1 MPSSN
6 PFYNDFEDC
15 PQKVLER
22 LEELS
27 IKNLYC
33 EDVCVLRS
41 FRSCRRAHPPSSD
54 DSPSFGTAS
63 LPTPEAPRADFR
75 LPESAMHSP

>member
-6 PFYNDFEDC
+6 PFSNDIEDC

-33 EDVCVLRS
+33 EDVCVWLS
-41 FRSCRRAHPPSSD
+41 LFPCRRPNRPSRD
-54 DSPSFGTAS
+54 DSPSYGTAS

-75 LPESAMHSP
+75 LLESAMHSP

>member
-6 PFYNDFEDC
+6 PFCNDIEDC

-33 EDVCVLRS
+33 EDVCVSLS
-41 FRSCRRAHPPSSD
+41 FSSCGRPNRLSRD
-54 DSPSFGTAS
+54 DSPSYGTAS
-63 LPTPEAPRADFR
+63 LPTPEAPRTDFR
-75 LPESAMHSP
+75 LLESAMPSP